1 MIKMTMR
8 EQNPLQF
15 QAIRFNLPDDPPGII
30 RRIDQDQFLCFLIY
44 HKPGVGLPSTI
55 FSIFIFPINAS
66 SDQPEVRWIS
76 ITLSI

>member
-15 QAIRFNLPDDPPGII
+15 QAIRLNLPDDPPGII

-44 HKPGVGLPSTI
+44 HKPGVGLHHARHHL
-55 FSIFIFPINAS
+55 FYFY
-66 SDQPEVRWIS
+66 IS
-76 ITLSI
+76 HKRLL